1 MSLWPLEVDSARDH
15 QNQVFQL
22 CGDQTM
28 TSPPPT
34 PSTPEYQI
42 LYFEV
47 KIELY
52 LPSAFQ
58 RAIAHVFAAIGSGK
72 F

>member
-22 CGDQTM
+22 CGDQTV

-34 PSTPEYQI
+34 PSTPEYQVW
-42 LYFEV
+42 YSEV

-58 RAIAHVFAAIGSGK
+58 GAIAHVFVAIEIG
-72 F
+72 